1 MDRRINVLIC
11 DDQAVVREGLEAIL
25 STISHIHVVGLA
37 SQGQEALEMVERYR
51 PDLVLMDLN
60 MPKMNGVQAI
70 RHILE
75 KFPKTSVLV
84 LTTYATDEWLFDA
97 IRAGAAGYLLKDTRR
112 EDLVRAIEDTANG
125 KTHIDPNVAGRVLSH
140 VAMMS
145 VPEMSEINDQSGL
158 LSPLT
163 EREIEILQLLVQG
176 MTNPE
181 IGQKLHLA
189 PGTVRNYVSEIFTK
203 LNVSDRTK
211 AAVVAM
217 KLGYYRI

>member
-1 MDRRINVLIC
+1 
-11 DDQAVVREGLEAIL
+11 
-25 STISHIHVVGLA
+25 
-37 SQGQEALEMVERYR
+37 
-51 PDLVLMDLN
+51 
-60 MPKMNGVQAI
+60 
-70 RHILE
+70 
-75 KFPKTSVLV
+75 
-84 LTTYATDEWLFDA
+84 
-97 IRAGAAGYLLKDTRR
+97 
-112 EDLVRAIEDTANG
+112 
-125 KTHIDPNVAGRVLSH
+125 
-140 VAMMS
+140 
-145 VPEMSEINDQSGL
+145 MSEKNDQSGL
-158 LSPLT
+158 LTPLT